1 MHIRNPVEWVL
12 GQFHATEMLGSAAP
26 ETYFSTTESGPP
38 MVRPIGF
45 ADVFLALGQGWEDF
59 TAARTDLIMLWLI
72 YPVMAAYLV
81 AADFYGQLIPLLFP
95 VASGFALVGPLFAIG
110 FYEMSRQRELTGQMH
125 WRDGFNVLRSPAIG
139 AITGMGLTLIALF
152 LAWLAVAELI
162 YDVTL
167 GPVQPTGWLP
177 FFSAVLTTPR
187 GWEMI
192 VLGVGIGAVF
202 AVLVLVI
209 ASISFPLLLDRPATL
224 GTAIRTSVA
233 AIMLNPAPLA
243 LWGAIVG
250 GGLVLGTIP
259 AFAGLIVVLPV
270 LGHGTWHLYRTMV
283 PRPGSAA

>member
-12 GQFHATEMLGSAAP
+12 GQFQATEMLGSAAP

-38 MVRPIGF
+38 MVRRIRF
-45 ADVFLALGQGWEDF
+45 ADVVLALGQGWEDF
-59 TAARTDLIMLWLI
+59 TTSRTDLIMLWLI
-72 YPVMAAYLV
+72 YPIMAAYLV

-95 VASGFALVGPLFAIG
+95 VASGFALVGPFFAIG
-110 FYEMSRQRELTGQMH
+110 FYEMSRQKELTGQMH
-125 WRDGFNVLRSPAIG
+125 WQDGFNVLRSPAIG

-162 YDVTL
+162 YGATL
-167 GPVQPTGWLP
+167 GPAPPSGWRS
-177 FFSAVLTTPR
+177 FFSAVFATPK

-192 VLGVGIGAVF
+192 ALGVGIGAVF

-233 AIMLNPAPLA
+233 AITRNPAPLA
-243 LWGAIVG
+243 LWGAIVA
-250 GGLVLGTIP
+250 GGLALGTIP

-270 LGHGTWHLYRTMV
+270 LGHGTWHLYRAMV
-283 PRPGSAA
+283 PPPGAAV

>member
-1 MHIRNPVEWVL
+1 MHIRNPMEWVL
-12 GQFHATEMLGSAAP
+12 AQFQATEMLGSAAP
-26 ETYFSTTESGPP
+26 ETYFATTESAPP
-38 MVRPIGF
+38 EVRHITLGD
-45 ADVFLALGQGWEDF
+45 ALLALKLGWDDF
-59 TAARTDLIMLWLI
+59 AAARTDLIMLWLI

-139 AITGMGLTLIALF
+139 AIAGMGLTLIALF
-152 LAWLAVAELI
+152 VAWLVVAELI
-162 YDVTL
+162 YSATL
-167 GPVQPTGWLP
+167 GPQPPAGWMP
-177 FFSAVLTTPR
+177 FLSAVFTTTQ

-192 VLGVGIGAVF
+192 VLGISAGAVF

-224 GTAIRTSVA
+224 GVAIRTSVA
-233 AIMLNPAPLA
+233 AVRRNPFPLA
-243 LWGAIVG
+243 LWGAIVAA
-250 GGLVLGTIP
+250 GLVLGTIP

-270 LGHGTWHLYRTMV
+270 LGHGTWHLYRAMV
-283 PRPGSAA
+283 PRAGLK

>member
-12 GQFHATEMLGSAAP
+12 AQFQAAEMLGSAAP
-26 ETYFSTTESGPP
+26 ETYFSSTESGLP
-38 MVRPIGF
+38 MVRRIRF
-45 ADVFLALGQGWEDF
+45 ADVFLALRRGWEDF

-72 YPVMAAYLV
+72 YPVMAAYLI

-95 VASGFALVGPLFAIG
+95 AAAGFALVGPLFAIG

-139 AITGMGLTLIALF
+139 SITGMGLTLIALF
-152 LAWLAVAELI
+152 LAWLVVAELI
-162 YDVTL
+162 YDATL
-167 GPVQPTGWLP
+167 GPQPPAGWLS
-177 FFSAVLTTPR
+177 FFYAVFTSAP

-192 VLGVGIGAVF
+192 VLGISAGAVF

-224 GTAIRTSVA
+224 KTAIRTSVA
-233 AIMLNPAPLA
+233 AAARNPFPLA
-243 LWGAIVG
+243 LWGAIVAA
-250 GGLVLGTIP
+250 GLALGTLP

-270 LGHGTWHLYRTMV
+270 LGHGTWHLYRAMV
-283 PRPGSAA
+283 PRSGKAA

>member
-12 GQFHATEMLGSAAP
+12 AQFQATEMLGSTAP

-38 MVRPIGF
+38 EVRRITLG
-45 ADVFLALGQGWEDF
+45 DVLLALRRGWEDF
-59 TAARTDLIMLWLI
+59 AAARTDLIMLWLI

-125 WRDGFNVLRSPAIG
+125 WRDAFGVLRSPAIG
-139 AITGMGLTLIALF
+139 AIAGMGLTLVALF
-152 LAWLAVAELI
+152 IAWLAVAELI
-162 YDVTL
+162 YSATL
-167 GPVQPTGWLP
+167 GPQPPAGWMS
-177 FFSAVLTTPR
+177 FFTAVFTTTK

-192 VLGVGIGAVF
+192 VLGISTGAVF

-224 GTAIRTSVA
+224 GVAIRTSVA
-233 AIMLNPAPLA
+233 AVRRNPLPLA
-243 LWGAIVG
+243 LWGAIVAA
-250 GGLVLGTIP
+250 GLVLGTIP
-259 AFAGLIVVLPV
+259 VFVGLIVVLPV
-270 LGHGTWHLYRTMV
+270 LGHGTWHLYRAMV
-283 PRPGSAA
+283 PRAGLK

>member
-26 ETYFSTTESGPP
+26 EAYFATADSGAPL
-38 MVRPIGF
+38 VRRIRL
-45 ADVFLALGQGWEDF
+45 ADVFRALRLGWEDF

-81 AADFYGQLIPLLFP
+81 AADIYGQLIPLLFP

-139 AITGMGLTLIALF
+139 AIAGMGLVLIALF
-152 LAWLAVAELI
+152 LAWLAVAELV
-162 YDVTL
+162 YATTL
-167 GPVQPTGWLP
+167 GPMPPPGWLP
-177 FFSAVLTTPR
+177 FISAVFTTPR

-192 VLGVGIGAVF
+192 VLGVGLGAVF

-224 GTAIRTSVA
+224 GTAIRTSVLA
-233 AIMLNPAPLA
+233 ATRNPAPLA
-243 LWGAIVG
+243 LWGATVAS
-250 GGLVLGTIP
+250 GLVLGAIP

-283 PRPGSAA
+283 PRA

>member
-1 MHIRNPVEWVL
+1 
-12 GQFHATEMLGSAAP
+12 MLGSAAP
-26 ETYFSTTESGPP
+26 ETYFATTESAPP
-38 MVRPIGF
+38 EVRHITLGD
-45 ADVFLALGQGWEDF
+45 ALLALKLGWDDF
-59 TAARTDLIMLWLI
+59 AAARTDLIMLWLI

-139 AITGMGLTLIALF
+139 AIAGMGLTLIALF
-152 LAWLAVAELI
+152 VAWLVVAELI
-162 YDVTL
+162 YSATL
-167 GPVQPTGWLP
+167 GPQPPAGWMP
-177 FFSAVLTTPR
+177 FLSAVFTTTK

-192 VLGVGIGAVF
+192 VLGISSGAVF

-224 GTAIRTSVA
+224 GVAIRTSVA
-233 AIMLNPAPLA
+233 AVRRNPFPLA
-243 LWGAIVG
+243 FWGGIVAS
-250 GGLVLGTIP
+250 GLVLGTIP

-270 LGHGTWHLYRTMV
+270 LGHGTWHLYRAMV
-283 PRPGSAA
+283 PRAGLK